1 MFFPLIFLLFFS
13 SSLPGLEPGQNPR
26 CLASGPNETQVL
38 DVSLQNNSLSDT
50 AIVKRWICS
59 DSERSTC
66 HRVWAIAEGKC
77 SALAIECPAVSL
89 SCEIS
94 YVNEWEDHPNN

>member
-1 MFFPLIFLLFFS
+1 MFSHYLFLLSFS

-50 AIVKRWICS
+50 AIGKRWICS
-59 DSERSTC
+59 DLKRSTL
-66 HRVWAIAEGKC
+66 HGVWAIE
-77 SALAIECPAVSL
+77 ECD
-89 SCEIS
+89 C
-94 YVNEWEDHPNN
+94 NGHGMWCG

>member
-50 AIVKRWICS
+50 AIGKS
-59 DSERSTC
+59 RSVRTQREAQS
-66 HRVWAIAEGKC
+66 RVC
-77 SALAIECPAVSL
+77 PTIEDECG
-89 SCEIS
+89 S
-94 YVNEWEDHPNN
+94 YEMCG